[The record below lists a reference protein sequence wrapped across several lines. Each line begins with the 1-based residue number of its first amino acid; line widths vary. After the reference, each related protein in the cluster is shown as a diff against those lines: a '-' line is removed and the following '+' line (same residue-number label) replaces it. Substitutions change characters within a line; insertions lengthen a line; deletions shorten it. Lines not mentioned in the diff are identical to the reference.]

1 MKYPCT
7 YCEYLKT
14 GASHLKKHDVTLHKG
29 ERYSWS
35 QCDYALLVKL
45 FKKTTCYYK

>member
-1 MKYPCT
+1 MNMQIHVVHKHYEMKYPCP

-29 ERYSWS
+29 ERYS
-35 QCDYALLVKL
+35 
-45 FKKTTCYYK
+45 